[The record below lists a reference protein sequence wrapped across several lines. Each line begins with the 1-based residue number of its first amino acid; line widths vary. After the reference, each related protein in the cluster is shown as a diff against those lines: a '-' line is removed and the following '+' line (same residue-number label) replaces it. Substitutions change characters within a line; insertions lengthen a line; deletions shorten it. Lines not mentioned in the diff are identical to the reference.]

1 MPQGKT
7 EFVMAQDVITKD
19 QKNEE
24 EKKNRKKLYILE
36 CINNEIRGKGR

>member
-24 EKKNRKKLYILE
+24 EKNRKKLYILE